1 MFFKAKKYELVYPW
15 ATLKDL
21 RCGSPDLT
29 RPDLP
34 KAVFKVF
41 ETIDAFEETGNP
53 VAIVRRSNDSSMI

>member
-1 MFFKAKKYELVYPW
+1 MGNIKRSKMWFARL
-15 ATLKDL
+15 DQ
-21 RCGSPDLT
+21 T